1 MHFFLAAAALSYS
14 RTHLQIIDVRI
25 GFYFS
30 TNKSIQRLL
39 LLLLLLL
46 PLLSEFALSLLSMAK
61 ITEGK
66 KNAMKQRVK

>member
-14 RTHLQIIDVRI
+14 RTHLKIIDVRI

-30 TNKSIQRLL
+30 TNKSIQKLL
-39 LLLLLLL
+39 LLLPL

-61 ITEGK
+61 ITEGT